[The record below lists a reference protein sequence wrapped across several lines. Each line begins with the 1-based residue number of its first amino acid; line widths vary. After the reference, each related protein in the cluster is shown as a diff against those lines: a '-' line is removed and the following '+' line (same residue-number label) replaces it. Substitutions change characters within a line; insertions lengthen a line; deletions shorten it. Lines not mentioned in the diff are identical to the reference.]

1 MLPLFLLTIA
11 RFLHFGLSFRL
22 HRARMISI
30 LSISTFLYNIQ
41 EGKSLLQTKTH
52 NFLLRNITYANVN
65 VYSKYFL

>member
-11 RFLHFGLSFRL
+11 RFLHFGLSFWL

-41 EGKSLLQTKTH
+41 EGKTGNRCYKAK
-52 NFLLRNITYANVN
+52 FLSSYYGI
-65 VYSKYFL
+65 